1 MRMTTDALVL
11 AGGGVAGISWEVGV
25 LFGLQEADPPLAAA
39 ILADSTALIGTSAG
53 SAVGSQVASGLPLS
67 ELFESQLREETSEIG
82 AFVDFDNLWAAMAAA
97 AKDASS
103 PEEARRRLG
112 AVALA
117 AETVPAETRRAVI
130 AARLPVQE
138 WPQRR
143 LLITAVDADT
153 GEFVVF
159 DRDSGVD
166 LVSAVGASCAVP
178 GVWPAV
184 EIDGRRFMD
193 GGMRTLANADLA
205 AGAERVLI
213 LVPGPERFP
222 SGPALPAAEL
232 DALAPARVHTLFA
245 DAASLE
251 AFGTNPLDPTV
262 RRASALAGREVGRDA
277 AAGVAAFWSRG
288 AGIRA

>member
-1 MRMTTDALVL
+1 
-11 AGGGVAGISWEVGV
+11 
-25 LFGLQEADPPLAAA
+25 
-39 ILADSTALIGTSAG
+39 
-53 SAVGSQVASGLPLS
+53 VASGLSLS

-97 AKDASS
+97 AKDASG